1 MDVPEPLPRDFPGE
15 VPAYAPSPA
24 LSLLSRPG
32 ETGIK
37 TRRVAIL
44 VAPGVDGAQVGKLY
58 ADLLNDGA
66 VPRLVGNML
75 GKVKAADGS
84 ALDVEISL
92 EAGPSVMYDGM
103 IVPDGAA
110 AADLLARNAQAVDF
124 VREQYRHGK
133 PILALGGGVNL
144 LAKAMIPTALPD
156 GSDDPALLVDG
167 TLDAFKTALAGH
179 RAWERETDPPAV

>member
-1 MDVPEPLPRDFPGE
+1 VPDYP
-15 VPAYAPSPA
+15 PSPA

-32 ETGIK
+32 ETGVR

-44 VAPGVDGAQVGKLY
+44 VAPGVDGAQVNQLY
-58 ADLLNDGA
+58 AGLLKDGA
-66 VPRLVGNML
+66 VPRLVGGML
-75 GKVKAADGS
+75 GKVKAADGA

-110 AADLLARNAQAVDF
+110 DALARNAHAIDF

-133 PILALGGGVNL
+133 PILVLGSGADL

-156 GSDDPALLVDG
+156 GSADPALLVDG
-167 TLDAFKTALAGH
+167 ALADFETALASH
-179 RAWERETDPPAV
+179 RAWERETDPPMV